1 MSVDATIL
9 PFATP
14 APDLKSANEALVES
28 WTLSLHGKAP
38 RTVRHYLD
46 EVWRFVGWLV
56 AHDRPAA
63 APGDLLAVG
72 RKDVEAWLMAQ
83 RSAGLAQATLRN
95 RWVALRNL
103 YGWALAEE
111 EIERSPL
118 ERVVVAKANSP
129 APDVLTDEELKP
141 LLKACAGSDF
151 YARRDLALIRFM
163 LATGLRVSETVDLAV
178 GDLEL
183 NNRLAL
189 VRHGKGD
196 KARAVRFDAATAAAL
211 DRYKRIRARHPYA
224 SQPWLWIGYR
234 GRMTRK
240 RVPTM
245 LNKRAAEAGIRH
257 VHPHQLRHTWAD
269 RWLRAGGNEGDL
281 QRLGGWESAEIMRR
295 YGEARAVDRALAA
308 YDTVNPMGKL

>member
-1 MSVDATIL
+1 M
-9 PFATP
+9 
-14 APDLKSANEALVES
+14 
-28 WTLSLHGKAP
+28 
-38 RTVRHYLD
+38 
-46 EVWRFVGWLV
+46 
-56 AHDRPAA
+56 
-63 APGDLLAVG
+63 
-72 RKDVEAWLMAQ
+72 
-83 RSAGLAQATLRN
+83 
-95 RWVALRNL
+95 
-103 YGWALAEE
+103 AEE

-129 APDVLTDEELKP
+129 APDVLTDEELKL

-163 LATGLRVSETVDLAV
+163 LATGLRVSETVELPV

-224 SQPWLWIGYR
+224 SLPWLWIGYR

-240 RVPTM
+240 GVPTSSTSARRRPASAM
-245 LNKRAAEAGIRH
+245 STRISFGTRGPIAGFAP
-257 VHPHQLRHTWAD
+257 VGMKETSSAWAD
-269 RWLRAGGNEGDL
+269 GNRRRSCVATVRREPSTEPWPRTTTCTASPDVACSVYPAIGAR
-281 QRLGGWESAEIMRR
+281 RLLLGTNRHCHLES
-295 YGEARAVDRALAA
+295 
-308 YDTVNPMGKL
+308 